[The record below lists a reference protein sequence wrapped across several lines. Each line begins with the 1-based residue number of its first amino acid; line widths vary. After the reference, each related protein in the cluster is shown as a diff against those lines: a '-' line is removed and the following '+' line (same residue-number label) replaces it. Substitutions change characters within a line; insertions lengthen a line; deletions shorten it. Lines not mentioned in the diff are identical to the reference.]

1 VASSGR
7 PRREILPDRARRL
20 ATAIGLDSVAVAA
33 RGKFVNFEGAVMSK
47 GMNQKKETKKQPV
60 KTAKE
65 KKAAKQEKKAGK

>member
-1 VASSGR
+1 V
-7 PRREILPDRARRL
+7 
-20 ATAIGLDSVAVAA
+20 IGLDSVAVARL
-33 RGKFVNFEGAVMSK
+33 RGNIVNFEGAVMSK